1 MRMTDH
7 AANAKDEYHF
17 ESSKEYCDPSVVEKA
32 AKLVMDNMSLTA
44 ADVAQLKA
52 IVMLERLRF
61 DFVHSD
67 QDIKDHARDIQAL
80 RKELIAAHHREPFDN
95 GDLEKAF
102 YKALNKAYGYAG

>member
-1 MRMTDH
+1 MTDH
-7 AANAKDEYHF
+7 ATNAMDEYHF
-17 ESSKEYCDPSVVEKA
+17 ESSKEYCDPSIVESA
-32 AKLVMDNMSLTA
+32 AKFVMNNMNITA
-44 ADVAQLKA
+44 ADVAQLKT

-80 RKELIAAHHREPFDN
+80 RKELIATHHREPFDN

-102 YKALNKAYGYAG
+102 YEALNKEYGYVG